1 MLLQFNF
8 KNFKSFKDD
17 TTLDM
22 TATKSKEYESH
33 VIERGYERILP
44 VAAIFGANASG
55 KTNILEAFKFMQKY
69 VLYSFGYGGENKRR
83 GKTSLYSQLTPFLF
97 DTDSSTSPSSFEVY
111 FIIPEDSKEKTYNY
125 GFTLDKN
132 GVCEEWLNC
141 KSKSS
146 ENARRIF
153 YRNHDDNDLSG
164 IDKDNAGKNIMAALE
179 NETLILSLGAKLKIK
194 QLKMIYNWFY
204 NNEVVD
210 FGKPL
215 ENFILSEN
223 LPKNFIDSKTVQE
236 KVLDYFASFDPSI
249 VGFNVEKIPNENEDG
264 AVRAKVGAVHKMING
279 KETVS
284 IPLKMESAGTL
295 KMLALFP
302 ALQEVLDKGGVLVV
316 DELNSRLHPL
326 LARNFVITFTNPN
339 TNPNH
344 AQLIFATHDVWQLNS
359 NLLRR
364 DEVWFADKNEQG
376 VSSLYSLA
384 DFIDEDGDKIRK
396 DENHE
401 KNYLLGKYGAIP
413 NMRTIKFLEED

>member
-204 NNEVVD
+204 NND
-210 FGKPL
+210 DIRCSFG
-215 ENFILSEN
+215 I
-223 LPKNFIDSKTVQE
+223 
-236 KVLDYFASFDPSI
+236 
-249 VGFNVEKIPNENEDG
+249 
-264 AVRAKVGAVHKMING
+264 
-279 KETVS
+279 
-284 IPLKMESAGTL
+284 
-295 KMLALFP
+295 
-302 ALQEVLDKGGVLVV
+302 
-316 DELNSRLHPL
+316 
-326 LARNFVITFTNPN
+326 
-339 TNPNH
+339 
-344 AQLIFATHDVWQLNS
+344 
-359 NLLRR
+359 
-364 DEVWFADKNEQG
+364 
-376 VSSLYSLA
+376 
-384 DFIDEDGDKIRK
+384 K
-396 DENHE
+396 D
-401 KNYLLGKYGAIP
+401 
-413 NMRTIKFLEED
+413 T